1 MRVLQ
6 ALAILG
12 VVRFYNMVRA
22 GVTWKGPEAIELW
35 YQVSARGSVP
45 PRLQFSSP
53 DSSTDSSSQ
62 LIDDLWWDCLLFF
75 LYPSKYFILQ
85 NVYTFHIIVP
95 EPSLAFP
102 STLKLENKVRCY
114 IFMLNINNT
123 TLTKATLRI

>member
-1 MRVLQ
+1 MLQ

-12 VVRFYNMVRA
+12 VVRFYNMVRV

-62 LIDDLWWDCLLFF
+62 LIDDLWWGCLLFILF
-75 LYPSKYFILQ
+75 LPKYFMFQ
-85 NVYTFHIIVP
+85 NVYTFHILVP
-95 EPSLAFP
+95 EPSLAFLL
-102 STLKLENKVRCY
+102 TLKLENKVRCC
-114 IFMLNINNT
+114 IFMLNINNIT
-123 TLTKATLRI
+123 ITKATVRI